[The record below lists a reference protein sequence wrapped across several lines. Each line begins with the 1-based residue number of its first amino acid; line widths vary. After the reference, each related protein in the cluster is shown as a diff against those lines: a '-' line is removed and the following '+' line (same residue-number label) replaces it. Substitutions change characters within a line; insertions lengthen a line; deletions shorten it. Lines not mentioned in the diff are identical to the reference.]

1 MGRKKKVELDKLSQD
16 MIQCEKERVQK
27 YLERKAEGAKAN
39 G

>member
-1 MGRKKKVELDKLSQD
+1 MGRKKGKVDKLSLD
-16 MIQCEKERVQK
+16 VIQCEKERVQK